1 MELKPEIFVSIAS
14 YRDAELIPTLTDMIK
29 NASGLYSLNI
39 AVCWQD
45 EGNITPFLNAGME
58 LSEQRKQG
66 EHDLYIFNYQGTRLQ
81 FLSVHYFLS
90 EGACWAR
97 HLCESLFN
105 NEDYFLQIDSHCRF
119 IESWDK
125 EMVAMLTELQKQSN
139 HPVISSYPPGYK
151 PDDEESKN
159 DYVSRLVFRSFSG
172 DRILQLNSVN
182 FTADEPFR
190 GTYLAG
196 GFIFARG
203 EFVIDIPNDPHIFFE
218 GEEIAMAA
226 RAFTHGYDVWH
237 PHKILLWHF
246 YGRKDHTKVWSD
258 HNGEAKEAG
267 SIDKAWWDR
276 DRESKKRVRYLFGS
290 EEEGVDIEPRYALG
304 ERRTLKEFEDTIG
317 VDFTLCSVLPEVI
330 EKERCSYFTD
340 NHLQDWRKRII
351 SANRRTLIFS
361 KSELDCP
368 LDTVSRLH
376 IGVYSHANDLLEKK
390 VVSGA
395 EIEKSIN
402 DENSEELKFE
412 LNFTTLSSLKPSV
425 IRVSPY
431 IHDEGWGKI
440 VERAW

>member
-29 NASGLYSLNI
+29 NASDLHSLNI

-45 EGNITPFLNAGME
+45 EGDITPFLNEGME
-58 LSEQRKQG
+58 LSEQTKSG
-66 EHDLYIFNYQGTRLQ
+66 DHDLFVFNYQGARIQ

-97 HLCESLFN
+97 HLCENLYN

-119 IESWDK
+119 VKNWDK
-125 EMVAMLTELQKQSN
+125 EMISMLAELQKQSS

-151 PDDEESKN
+151 PGDESSKN
-159 DYVSRLVFRSFSG
+159 TYVSRLVFRGFSS
-172 DRILQLNSVN
+172 DRVLQLTSVDFKN
-182 FTADEPFR
+182 DEPLR

-196 GFIFARG
+196 GFIFAKG
-203 EFVIDIPNDPHIFFE
+203 SFVIDIPNDPQIFFE

-258 HNGEAKEAG
+258 HNGEAKKAG

-276 DRESKKRVRYLFGS
+276 DSASKKRVRTLLGYEKDGP
-290 EEEGVDIEPRYALG
+290 DIDPRYALG
-304 ERRTLKEFEDTIG
+304 NKRTLTEFEETIG
-317 VDFTLCSVLPEVI
+317 VDFTLCSVLPEVV
-330 EKERCSYFTD
+330 ENGRCSYFTD
-340 NHLQDWRKRII
+340 NHLQDWRKRVI
-351 SANRRTLIFS
+351 NTNKKTLTIP
-361 KSELDCP
+361 KSELDCQ
-368 LDTVSRLH
+368 LNNISRLH
-376 IGVYSHANDLLEKK
+376 IGVYSINNDLLDKK
-390 VVSGA
+390 VLSA
-395 EIEKSIN
+395 EEIDKSIN
-402 DENSEELKFE
+402 KENVEELKFE
-412 LNFTTLSSLKPSV
+412 LDFTTLPSQKPSV

-431 IHDEGWGKI
+431 IHNEGWGKI